1 MPGLNIVPLSEEDS
15 LEAVAHDSD
24 STKSTLTEWF
34 TANQNNPA
42 ARQYTY
48 CEFPRFY
55 TWDPKHK
62 AWSIRKR
69 GTKIGRLRYIHPGVG
84 EGFYLRML
92 LMVVR
97 GALSYADVRTYEG
110 TVYNSFREACQA
122 RGLIGDDTEWL
133 ALFDEAIQWATS
145 FQLRSLFITVLA
157 YCDIG
162 NVRALFNAYWRYMSD
177 DLQYKIRKTV
187 GNATYIVPENI
198 LLSTLLTELSNMF
211 LKNGLSISSYDLPN
225 PSESALDD
233 GGNRLIL
240 EELAY
245 DRSRLAAE
253 TVSMSLALN
262 SDQRTVYDTVIRNI
276 ARRESFVYFV
286 AGHGG
291 TGKTFLWRTI
301 LAKLRSLDHIVLVV
315 ASSGVA
321 SLLLPG
327 GRTAHSRFKIP
338 LDIHE
343 TSVCSIGRGTML
355 AALIERTSL
364 VIWDEAPMTHRF
376 CFEALDRT
384 LRDLLSA
391 KEPTNAAKPF
401 GGLPILFGGDFR
413 QVVPVVQGAD

>member
-15 LEAVAHDSD
+15 LEAVAHDPN

-34 TANQNNPA
+34 TANQNSVA

-62 AWSIRKR
+62 TWSIQKR

-97 GALSYADVRTYEG
+97 GALSYTEVRTYEG

-133 ALFDEAIQWATS
+133 ALFDEAVQWATS
-145 FQLRSLFITVLA
+145 FQLRSLFIIVLV

-162 NVRALFNAYWRYMSD
+162 NIRALFNAYWRYMSD

-211 LKNGLSISSYDLPN
+211 LKNGLSISSYDLPK

-245 DRSRLAAE
+245 DRSRFGCGNCVHVLGFE
-253 TVSMSLALN
+253 
-262 SDQRTVYDTVIRNI
+262 QRP
-276 ARRESFVYFV
+276 
-286 AGHGG
+286 
-291 TGKTFLWRTI
+291 
-301 LAKLRSLDHIVLVV
+301 
-315 ASSGVA
+315 ASSIQHCLKKYSPTRIVRLFR
-321 SLLLPG
+321 SWP
-327 GRTAHSRFKIP
+327 
-338 LDIHE
+338 
-343 TSVCSIGRGTML
+343 RGYR
-355 AALIERTSL
+355 E
-364 VIWDEAPMTHRF
+364 
-376 CFEALDRT
+376 
-384 LRDLLSA
+384 
-391 KEPTNAAKPF
+391 N
-401 GGLPILFGGDFR
+401 
-413 QVVPVVQGAD
+413 VPVEDYFSEIKIA